1 MNFSYIKLEKL
12 LNKKGL
18 SYNKLFDLGVLT
30 DHARR
35 NIKAGKSVQLE
46 HLVSICKYFKVGL
59 DDIVK
64 IYYNE

>member
-1 MNFSYIKLEKL
+1 MNFSYVRLENL
-12 LNKKGL
+12 LDKKGL

-46 HLVSICKYFKVGL
+46 HLVSVCRYLKVGL

-64 IYYNE
+64 IYYDE